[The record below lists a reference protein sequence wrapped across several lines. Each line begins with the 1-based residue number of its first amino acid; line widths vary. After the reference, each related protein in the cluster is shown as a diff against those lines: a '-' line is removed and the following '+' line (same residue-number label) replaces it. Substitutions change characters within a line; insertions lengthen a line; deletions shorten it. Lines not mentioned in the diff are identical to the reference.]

1 MGNSLDSF
9 KGLCYA
15 TETFIY
21 MNTATPAKKI
31 LKGIVVEA
39 LPDTLFRVQ
48 LENSEE
54 IILAYLAGKMRMNRI
69 RVLVGD
75 KVELDQ
81 DQYGGKARLTR
92 RF

>member
-1 MGNSLDSF
+1 
-9 KGLCYA
+9 
-15 TETFIY
+15 

-81 DQYGGKARLTR
+81 DQYGGKARITR

>member
-1 MGNSLDSF
+1 
-9 KGLCYA
+9 
-15 TETFIY
+15 
-21 MNTATPAKKI
+21 MNTTNQAKKI
-31 LKGIVVEA
+31 LRGVVVEA
-39 LPDTLFRVQ
+39 LPDTLFRVE
-48 LENSEE
+48 LEESGE

-81 DQYGGKARLTR
+81 DQYGGKARITR